1 MFFQKITI
9 QRHETILL
17 QLKNRETQLIEL
29 YFSIFIN
36 HKVTLLFLCS
46 ITVPVDLTDII
57 MYHGGGEGLQV
68 LLVLL
73 CTLRVPAS
81 HTSFECTTISFFYCP
96 VQGERSCADHT
107 SIFMNHEITLLF
119 LCTIEVPVDHTTRVP
134 TGHSVIIM
142 YHEGAC
148 RSYWYFMYYQSACK
162 SYWYYYVPRGCL

>member
-57 MYHGGGEGLQV
+57 MYHGGGGG
-68 LLVLL
+68 
-73 CTLRVPAS
+73 AAGS
-81 HTSFECTTISFFYCP
+81 SS
-96 VQGERSCADHT
+96 
-107 SIFMNHEITLLF
+107 
-119 LCTIEVPVDHTTRVP
+119 
-134 TGHSVIIM
+134 IIM
-142 YHEGAC
+142 YVEGAC
-148 RSYWYFMYYQSACK
+148 
-162 SYWYYYVPRGCL
+162 